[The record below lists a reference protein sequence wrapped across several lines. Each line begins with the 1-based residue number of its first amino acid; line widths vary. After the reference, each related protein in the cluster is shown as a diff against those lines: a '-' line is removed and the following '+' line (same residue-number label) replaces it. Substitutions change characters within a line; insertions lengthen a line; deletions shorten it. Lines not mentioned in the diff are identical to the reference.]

1 MVSYRFIYMLPN
13 KELFNRGAH
22 MVRRNFTRGLIFLL
36 VSLLALGSPSV
47 ATAAKVKKEK
57 ATVDKV
63 GVYEWLQV
71 SSKDSNELAP
81 SLAVWDLKH
90 IVVELN
96 YQSRLVVYVVAYGG
110 APRGRTQSGDFIR
123 FVMDFDNDGIA
134 DQAFSTEGSDFT
146 PPVNGSRFV
155 TDPSVIELGR
165 DYCHVYTAAYGIPD
179 LNHLTEVGN
188 RVVTAGQYR
197 FRGGNKWE
205 RCGFDMKNTIGIRV
219 ESWNR
224 GTLVDK
230 IPDSG
235 NFVLFSSDYYKGLK
249 CNRQNL
255 GVQRVN
261 LPYAKKKYSY
271 CVERNGRWVWQ
282 DTKPKP
288 VVPIVPGPPS
298 KSPKK

>member
-1 MVSYRFIYMLPN
+1 M
-13 KELFNRGAH
+13 G
-22 MVRRNFTRGLIFLL
+22 RRNLIRGLLCLL
-36 VSLLALGSPSV
+36 VSLLAIGSPGL
-47 ATAAKVKKEK
+47 ATAAKVKQEK

-63 GVYEWLQV
+63 GVHEWLQV
-71 SSKDSNELAP
+71 STIDSNELAS
-81 SLAVWDLKH
+81 SLAVWDLKQ
-90 IVVELN
+90 IAVELN

-123 FVMDFDNDGIA
+123 VVMDFDNDGIA

-146 PPVNGSRFV
+146 PPVNGFRRV
-155 TDPSVIELGR
+155 TNPSVIELGR
-165 DYCHVYTAAYGIPD
+165 EHCHVYTAAFGIPD
-179 LNHLTEVGN
+179 LKHLTEVGN
-188 RVVTAGQYR
+188 RVVTVGQHR
-197 FRGGNKWE
+197 FRGGKNWK
-205 RCGFDMKNTIGIRV
+205 RCGFDMKNTIGVRV

-224 GTLVDK
+224 GALVDQ

-235 NFVLFSSDYYKGLK
+235 KFVLFSSNYYKGLK

-255 GVQRVN
+255 GIQRVN
-261 LPYAKKKYSY
+261 LPWAERKYSY
-271 CVERNGRWVWQ
+271 CVERNERWVWQ